1 MQVGPARGGRP
12 PAHLLAAG
20 ALTLGLVGDAVM
32 YAVLPAAAAAYGLGA
47 VGVAAALSV
56 NRFARL
62 ALNPIA
68 AAWLARSGLRR
79 GGVVGAVLALV
90 STVGYAIAPGLAALL
105 TARVAWGASF
115 ATLRL
120 TVQGYATSQRRSA
133 ARRLGDAAALQ
144 ELAPA
149 VLLVVGTAALA
160 PLGVRGLFWALAGLT
175 ALALPLA
182 LALPPSR
189 PEQSS
194 STAAGAPSGRA
205 AGRGTATDPL
215 ESRAAVANTVAP
227 NPASAGGTHGP
238 TPAQAHPW
246 GPGSLLAASAFG
258 VDGVLTAGI
267 VLALMAVGWP
277 PLVAAQAGGWLLAAR
292 KVGQV
297 LSAPLAGRAGERFGV
312 VRVVRLAGAATTL
325 GLIAMAAA
333 PFSAAAL
340 LAGTVVAML
349 AGSVVATLVP
359 AVVGGDHATTR
370 LRQLGWLANARDL
383 GAAVGAAV
391 GPLLLVGAEHAG
403 MVSWAFG
410 VPAVLVALACVIW
423 RPASA

>member
-1 MQVGPARGGRP
+1 MQLGHVRIGRP

-62 ALNPIA
+62 ALNPMA
-68 AAWLARSGLRR
+68 AAWLARTGLRR

-90 STVGYAIAPGLAALL
+90 STVGYAIAPGVTALL
-105 TARVAWGASF
+105 AARVAWGASF

-120 TVQGYATSQRRSA
+120 TVQGYATAQRRSA
-133 ARRLGDAAALQ
+133 ARHLGDAAALQ

-182 LALPPSR
+182 LALPRSQR
-189 PEQSS
+189 
-194 STAAGAPSGRA
+194 APSLATADATRA
-205 AGRGTATDPL
+205 P
-215 ESRAAVANTVAP
+215 P
-227 NPASAGGTHGP
+227 
-238 TPAQAHPW
+238 PAQTRPW

-267 VLALMAVGWP
+267 VLALMAVGWA
-277 PLVAAQAGGWLLAAR
+277 PLLAAQVGGGLLAAR

-297 LSAPLAGRAGERFGV
+297 VSAPLAGRAGERFGV
-312 VRVVRLAGAATTL
+312 VRVVRLAGTATTL

-333 PFSAAAL
+333 PFSTAAL
-340 LAGTVVAML
+340 LVGTVVAML

-359 AVVGGDHATTR
+359 AVVGGDHAAAR

-403 MVSWAFG
+403 MVTLAFG
-410 VPAVLVALACVIW
+410 VSAVLVALACVLW
-423 RPASA
+423 RPAQP

>member
-1 MQVGPARGGRP
+1 MQVGQARVGRP

-47 VGVAAALSV
+47 FGVAATLSV

-62 ALNPIA
+62 ALNPLA
-68 AAWLARSGLRR
+68 ATWLARAGLRR

-90 STVGYAIAPGLAALL
+90 STAAYALAPGLSALL
-105 TARVAWGASF
+105 AARVAWGAAF

-120 TVQGYATSQRRSA
+120 TVQGYATAERRRA

-149 VLLVVGTAALA
+149 ALLVVGTAVLA

-175 ALALPLA
+175 ALGIPLA

-189 PEQSS
+189 
-194 STAAGAPSGRA
+194 RA
-205 AGRGTATDPL
+205 HRSATATVDA
-215 ESRAAVANTVAP
+215 ETSSH
-227 NPASAGGTHGP
+227 PASRGASQ
-238 TPAQAHPW
+238 AQSPPW

-277 PLVAAQAGGWLLAAR
+277 ALLAAQAGGALLAAR

-297 LSAPLAGRAGERFGV
+297 LLGSLAGRAGERFGV

-325 GLIAMAAA
+325 GLMAMAAA
-333 PFSAAAL
+333 PVSTAAL
-340 LAGTVVAML
+340 VGGTVVAML
-349 AGSVVATLVP
+349 AGSVVAALVP
-359 AVVGGDHATTR
+359 AVVGGDQASAR
-370 LRQLGWLANARDL
+370 LRRLGWLANARDL

-391 GPLLLVGAEHAG
+391 GPLLLVGAEHAM
-403 MVSWAFG
+403 MVTWAFG
-410 VPAVLVALACVIW
+410 VPAGLVALACVMW
-423 RPASA
+423 RPTRA